1 LSIYSITG
9 KLLKED
15 LYDLILLL
23 RGKDVY
29 GNENSV
35 EKQTLGPL
43 NPGTM
48 ESSFPTK
55 LEKNL
60 NILDT

>member
-1 LSIYSITG
+1 LSNYNITG

-35 EKQTLGPL
+35 EKQTLGP
-43 NPGTM
+43 
-48 ESSFPTK
+48 
-55 LEKNL
+55 
-60 NILDT
+60 

>member
-29 GNENSV
+29 GNEKIV
-35 EKQTLGPL
+35 EKQPLGAFEFRNHGTLFS
-43 NPGTM
+43 N
-48 ESSFPTK
+48 
-55 LEKNL
+55 
-60 NILDT
+60 